1 MENNN
6 LLVANFSLPFCN
18 KNNFKELMN
27 RINDNILKNVY
38 FIGNFFW
45 INDEWKSR
53 KEEMAF
59 LTNEQI
65 IDLFK
70 V

>member
-6 LLVANFSLPFCN
+6 LLVANFSLPFCI

-38 FIGNFFW
+38 FIGNFFG